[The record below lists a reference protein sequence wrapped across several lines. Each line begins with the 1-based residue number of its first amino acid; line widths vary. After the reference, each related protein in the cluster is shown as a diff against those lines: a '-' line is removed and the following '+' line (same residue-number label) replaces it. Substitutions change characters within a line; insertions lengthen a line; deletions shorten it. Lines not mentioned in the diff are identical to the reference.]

1 MNHINQS
8 LALVNLYHIKHPDK
22 RVYLTYS
29 GGKDSTALLGLY
41 LKALEQGLVTTEQFA
56 VVHSNTTMEMPF
68 MDSLVLRVKSMVE
81 GFGLVFHLLT
91 PPVEQ
96 RFYYNVIGR
105 GVSIPNRSFRWCTDK
120 LKIRPINKLLKGL
133 PNAITATGER
143 MGESRSRDLKLS
155 GCGSDECGLKEQS
168 KVFSDVLRP
177 ILNWST
183 CQVWDYLFE
192 LDNSGTLPKVFEYL
206 SEIYSINEKTN
217 GSLRTGCIGC
227 PLIAKDK
234 SLNSFVVKN
243 TGYTPLVEIGA
254 IWKRLTLPENRLTR
268 KGRGGK
274 EHMGAIKVEARQQAW
289 VELLAIE
296 ARVQSTYPD
305 FYLLDAEE
313 RKATQEAL
321 AAGTYPKGY

>member
-1 MNHINQS
+1 MDHLEQS
-8 LALVNLYHIKHPDK
+8 LAQVSLYHRKNPDT

-41 LKALEQGLVTTEQFA
+41 LQALELGLVTTNQFE

-68 MDSLVLRVKSMVE
+68 MDALVLRVKSMVE
-81 GFGLVFHLLT
+81 GKGVVFHLLT
-91 PPVEQ
+91 PPLEQ

-120 LKIRPINKLLKGL
+120 LKIRPINKLLKGTK
-133 PNAITATGER
+133 NTITATGER
-143 MGESRSRDLKLS
+143 MGESRSRDLKLN
-155 GCGSDECGLKEQS
+155 GCGSDECGLKEQA
-168 KVFSDVLRP
+168 KVFPEVLRP
-177 ILNWST
+177 IQHWST
-183 CQVWDYLFE
+183 CQVWDYLFD
-192 LDNSGTLPKVFEYL
+192 LDNSDTLPKVFEYL
-206 SEIYSINEKTN
+206 SDIYSINEKSN

-274 EHMGAIKVEARQQAW
+274 EHPGAIKVEARQLAW
-289 VELLAIE
+289 VELLEIE
-296 ARVQSTYPD
+296 ARVQSTHPD

-321 AAGTYPKGY
+321 SAGTYPRGY